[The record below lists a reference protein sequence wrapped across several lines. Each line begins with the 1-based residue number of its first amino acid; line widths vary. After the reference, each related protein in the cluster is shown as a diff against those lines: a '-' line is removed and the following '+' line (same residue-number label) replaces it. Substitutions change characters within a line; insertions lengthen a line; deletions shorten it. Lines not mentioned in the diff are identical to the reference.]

1 MHSCLGPSG
10 KEFASVQT
18 CGTGLLETIYGVH
31 GEGIWKFL
39 GITHINK
46 SIKLTPHS
54 MCRTA
59 GRQFP
64 PSRKATLQRGEQFL
78 HGAVGTMQIRDADK
92 DNRWVK

>member
-1 MHSCLGPSG
+1 
-10 KEFASVQT
+10 
-18 CGTGLLETIYGVH
+18 
-31 GEGIWKFL
+31 
-39 GITHINK
+39 
-46 SIKLTPHS
+46 